1 MGLLSFLQI
10 FGIGF
15 SFGIAG
21 PCLLACTPFF
31 ITFLAGRGLS
41 WRQGVIY
48 AVIFLS
54 ARLFAYLILGYLA
67 GLSGTLL
74 KQFSGSHLILFL
86 KPLSGII
93 IIILGIFI
101 FFGKEPAS
109 CGCRFLKNK
118 ALTFG
123 SLFTIGFM
131 MGVFPCAPF
140 LALLFEITIISKTP
154 LQGMFYAF
162 SFGLGTFISSFIVIT
177 GLSGVIT
184 WFPGKFLKTSFSV
197 SVFRLICALLLI
209 LLGLNLVL

>member
-1 MGLLSFLQI
+1 
-10 FGIGF
+10 
-15 SFGIAG
+15 
-21 PCLLACTPFF
+21 
-31 ITFLAGRGLS
+31 
-41 WRQGVIY
+41 
-48 AVIFLS
+48 
-54 ARLFAYLILGYLA
+54 
-67 GLSGTLL
+67 
-74 KQFSGSHLILFL
+74 
-86 KPLSGII
+86 
-93 IIILGIFI
+93 
-101 FFGKEPAS
+101 
-109 CGCRFLKNK
+109 
-118 ALTFG
+118 
-123 SLFTIGFM
+123 